1 MHFTREIIVHPS
13 ILTSPTLDPW
23 VAHSMTIL
31 LNGEFPPPALFSQSE
46 SLIQTLTLTL
56 RSSPSRGWKRGRG
69 TGGQRAKKGGGRTP
83 ASQWFWQ
90 QKINVGDAFPP
101 TFTNVTKGEQKMAM
115 KLVLGDEW
123 SVTPFYTCCCSYSY
137 KVNRIFFFFPL
148 LLITAKR
155 QKVLVFGSWRYSLF
169 DLWFEIGNFFSYHSG
184 KEMGYENLH
193 LVKLFGVLMSTFTKI
208 TPKK

>member
-23 VAHSMTIL
+23 VAHFNGVSMTIL

-101 TFTNVTKGEQKMAM
+101 TTFTILMWLKGSIN
-115 KLVLGDEW
+115 GDEVSRGW
-123 SVTPFYTCCCSYSY
+123 MKCDTILHV
-137 KVNRIFFFFPL
+137 L
-148 LLITAKR
+148 LLLLL
-155 QKVLVFGSWRYSLF
+155 QGQ
-169 DLWFEIGNFFSYHSG
+169 
-184 KEMGYENLH
+184 
-193 LVKLFGVLMSTFTKI
+193 
-208 TPKK
+208 